1 MEIEEFQD
9 DEEKKIGMTVWYDE
23 EYMVKVLSSVMKSEL
38 LSGRNKLES
47 SRDLLNGGD

>member
-9 DEEKKIGMTVWYDE
+9 GEEKKVELTVWYFGM
-23 EYMVKVLSSVMKSEL
+23 MVKVLSSVMKSEL

>member
-1 MEIEEFQD
+1 MEIEELQD
-9 DEEKKIGMTVWYDE
+9 DEEKKIGLTFWYVGM
-23 EYMVKVLSSVMKSEL
+23 MVKVLSSVMKSEL

>member
-1 MEIEEFQD
+1 MEIEELQD
-9 DEEKKIGMTVWYDE
+9 DEEKKVGMTFWDDE

>member
-1 MEIEEFQD
+1 MMVGPY
-9 DEEKKIGMTVWYDE
+9 KKFRYDCLVFWDDE